1 MKKMI
6 RFLLI
11 FFILSISLTQFTFA
25 SEVTNNSDSLEQSNN
40 VQQLYDYITKMKDDN
55 ELVNEL
61 NISDYIK
68 NYISKGDGG
77 VSTSDLAKITFSVI
91 LKESKTVLKLLISV
105 VVMAIICSLL
115 KNLQDAF
122 GGSHSDI
129 AFYACYAIL
138 IILLSKSFLVS
149 IDLAKNTI
157 NGLTDFMM
165 ALLPVLVFL
174 IGSVGGI
181 TQAATM
187 DPILMGAVTI
197 VPRIYVDFIIPMI
210 LMSFVLNFVNNISN
224 EHKIN
229 NICKLFKQ
237 VTLWVQGILVTTL
250 IGLLTI
256 RGITSNA
263 IDAVTLKTAKFAVD
277 NFIPIVGKAFSD
289 AIASVAGYA
298 VLLKNSISSLGL
310 LIVFLTILIPILKL
324 VLISFMYKLSSA
336 LVEPV
341 CDSRIT
347 NCIAAAGDYV
357 VMIISCILSI
367 SLMFFIMVSVMASTG
382 KFILGG

>member
-1 MKKMI
+1 MKKFI
-6 RFLLI
+6 RFLV
-11 FFILSISLTQFTFA
+11 FFIMLNITFVKVPLANELSQGT
-25 SEVTNNSDSLEQSNN
+25 ESLEQSNS
-40 VQQLYDYITKMKDDN
+40 VQQLYNYITNMKNNN
-55 ELVNEL
+55 ELINNL

-68 NYISKGDGG
+68 NYIKNGDGG
-77 VSTSDLAKITFSVI
+77 ISTKDITKILTSVL
-91 LKESKTVLKLLISV
+91 LKESKTVLQLLISI

-115 KNLQDAF
+115 KNLQEAF
-122 GGSHSDI
+122 SSSHSEI

-138 IILLSKSFLVS
+138 IIILSKSFLVS

-157 NGLTDFMM
+157 NGLTDFMV
-165 ALLPVLVFL
+165 ALLPILVFL

-187 DPILMGAVTI
+187 DPILMGAVTV

-210 LMSFVLNFVNNISN
+210 LMGFVLNFVNNISN

-237 VTLWVQGILVTTL
+237 VTLWVQGIIITSL
-250 IGLLTI
+250 IALLTI

-310 LIVFLTILIPILKL
+310 LIVLFIVLVPIIKL
-324 VLISFMYKLSSA
+324 VLISFMYKLSAA
-336 LVEPV
+336 LIEPI

-357 VMIISCILSI
+357 IMIMSCILSI
-367 SLMFFIMVSVMASTG
+367 SLMFFIMISVMASTG

>member
-1 MKKMI
+1 MKKLI
-6 RFLLI
+6 RFLII
-11 FFILSISLTQFTFA
+11 FLLCNVALTNFPLA
-25 SEVTNNSDSLEQSNN
+25 NENTNQTESLEQSNN
-40 VQQLYDYITKMKDDN
+40 IQQLYDYITNMKDEN
-55 ELVNEL
+55 ELINEL
-61 NISDYIK
+61 NIGDYVK

-77 VSTSDLAKITFSVI
+77 ISTSDLVKITLSVI
-91 LKESKTVLKLLISV
+91 LRESKTVLQLLISV
-105 VVMAIICSLL
+105 VIMAIICSLL

-122 GGSHSDI
+122 HGSHSDI

-138 IILLSKSFLVS
+138 IILLSKSFLVT
-149 IDLAKNTI
+149 IDLAKDTI
-157 NGLTDFMM
+157 MGLTDFMM

-174 IGSVGGI
+174 IASVGGI

-210 LMSFVLNFVNNISN
+210 LMSFVLNFVNNIST

-237 VTLWVQGILVTTL
+237 VTLWVQGIIITTL

-277 NFIPIVGKAFSD
+277 NFVPIVGKAFSD

-298 VLLKNSISSLGL
+298 VLLKNSISTLGL
-310 LIVFLTILIPILKL
+310 LVVILIVLIPILKL
-324 VLISFMYKLSSA
+324 ALISVMYKLSSA
-336 LVEPV
+336 LVEPI

-347 NCIAAAGDYV
+347 NCISAAGDYV
-357 VMIISCILSI
+357 IMIISCILSI
-367 SLMFFIMVSVMASTG
+367 SLMFFIMVSIMASTG
-382 KFILGG
+382 KFVLGG